1 MKPRNVLFLLL
12 IPFALLAA
20 GIALTVSDAS
30 AAPNLQGFVTATPG
44 PDGRILYTVV
54 SGDNCSSVALAHGI
68 TVDQLRQFNTR
79 LDEGCT
85 LTIGQ
90 QLVVGLAAPLNAPTA
105 AAPPTPTPPAV
116 TPTPFEGTTEVCIL
130 LFDDLNGDALRQE
143 TEFGIDGGAVSLT
156 NLNGSYSQTQN
167 TTSAVDPDLLEPV
180 RSCFADVPAGRYNIS
195 MAVPDGYN
203 PTMSLDYTFDVKA
216 GDRAS
221 VDFGAQAKT
230 VTLQD
235 DPAATEGGGTRSSAL
250 GIFGL
255 ILLLGGLGLGY
266 FAYRANQP
274 QSKLKN
280 SPLSKR

>member
-1 MKPRNVLFLLL
+1 MKPRNVLFLLF
-12 IPFALLAA
+12 IPFALLVV
-20 GIALTVSDAS
+20 GIALTASDAS
-30 AAPNLQGFVTATPG
+30 AAPNPQGFLTATPG

-90 QLVVGLAAPLNAPTA
+90 ELVVGLAAPITAPTA
-105 AAPPTPTPPAV
+105 LAPATPTPPAV

-130 LFDDLNGDALRQE
+130 LFDDLNGDALRQA
-143 TEFGIDGGAVSLT
+143 TEYGIDGGAVSLT

-167 TTSAVDPDLLEPV
+167 TTSAVDPDLLEPI
-180 RSCFADVPAGRYNIS
+180 RSCFTDVPAGRYNIS

-203 PTMSLDYTFDVKA
+203 PTMSVDYTFDVKA

-230 VTLQD
+230 VTLE
-235 DPAATEGGGTRSSAL
+235 DPAATEEGGARSSVL
-250 GIFGL
+250 GIFGA
-255 ILLLGGLGLGY
+255 ILLLAGVGLGY

>member
-12 IPFALLAA
+12 VPFALLVA

-30 AAPNLQGFVTATPG
+30 AAPNPQGFVTATPG

-68 TVDQLRQFNTR
+68 TVAQLRQFNTR

-90 QLVVGLAAPLNAPTA
+90 QLIVGLAAPITAPTA
-105 AAPPTPTPPAV
+105 LAPATPTPPAV

-143 TEFGIDGGAVSLT
+143 TEFGVEGGAVSLT

-167 TTSAVDPDLLEPV
+167 TTSAVDPDLLEPI
-180 RSCFADVPAGRYNIS
+180 RSCFTDVPAGRYNVS
-195 MAVPDGYN
+195 MAIPDGYN
-203 PTMSLDYTFDVKA
+203 PTMSLTYTFDVKA

-235 DPAATEGGGTRSSAL
+235 PAVTEEGGTRSSAL

-266 FAYRANQP
+266 FAYRSNQP

>member
-1 MKPRNVLFLLL
+1 MKPRNVLFLLFIL
-12 IPFALLAA
+12 FALLVV
-20 GIALTVSDAS
+20 GIALTASDAS
-30 AAPNLQGFVTATPG
+30 AAPNPQGFLTATPG

-54 SGDNCSSVALAHGI
+54 SGDNCSSVAFAHGI

-90 QLVVGLAAPLNAPTA
+90 ELVVGLAAPITAPTA
-105 AAPPTPTPPAV
+105 LAPATPTPPAV

-130 LFDDLNGDALRQE
+130 LFDDLNGDALRQA
-143 TEFGIDGGAVSLT
+143 TEYGIDGGAVSLT

-167 TTSAVDPDLLEPV
+167 TTSAVDPDLLEPI
-180 RSCFADVPAGRYNIS
+180 RSCFTDVPAGRYNIS

-203 PTMSLDYTFDVKA
+203 PTMSVDYTFDVKA

-230 VTLQD
+230 VTLE
-235 DPAATEGGGTRSSAL
+235 DPAATEGGGARSSVL
-250 GIFGL
+250 GIFGA
-255 ILLLGGLGLGY
+255 ILLLAGVGLGY